1 MQRVSALSTRPK
13 LSLPLA
19 SEPKGKL
26 TAQLASA
33 RCCTK
38 ARYPVAQMP
47 KDLLDSPMS
56 GKEDRHCPMQKVLV
70 WRLFLRAWE
79 QMCPY
84 SLRHSSS

>member
-38 ARYPVAQMP
+38 AHYLAAQRPSDLVDSQTSDKEDQRYPMP
-47 KDLLDSPMS
+47 
-56 GKEDRHCPMQKVLV
+56 KVLV
-70 WRLFLRAWE
+70 WRLLLRA
-79 QMCPY
+79 
-84 SLRHSSS
+84 